1 MTAALQGIK
10 VLDLTHV
17 MSGPFCTR
25 QLVLLGAEVTKIEK
39 PGDGDVMRY
48 YGHDPQFGRN
58 SPNFVGYNAGKKS
71 VALDWTSKLGAE
83 ALRRLVAQADVL
95 VENFRPGVLAARGFS
110 WEVCQ
115 KIKPDLIYCSISGY
129 GQESILRDNP
139 AYDHIAQ
146 AMSGLMSLQGGPD
159 DPPIKVGFPLVDTF
173 TGYMAAFAIMS
184 ALLRRERTGE
194 GQRLDVSMLDA
205 SMVLMSSMIL
215 KYNATGVVP
224 PRVGNKGF
232 SLSATAD
239 MFQTKDRPISIGANT
254 DKQFEAL
261 CKLLK
266 LEHLLEDPRY
276 ATAAGRWEHADT
288 LRPVVRE
295 AIAQWHAEDLEVA
308 LNRVSVPA
316 AVVRDLAGIVN
327 HPHFNG
333 RDTFQT
339 INVPAWDRE
348 MKVLNGGFTANV
360 DAPVSDLPPPDLGE
374 HTEEV
379 LRSIGFEGEELRQLL
394 AEGKVQ

>member
-1 MTAALQGIK
+1 MTGALQGIK
-10 VLDLTHV
+10 ILDLTHV
-17 MSGPFCTR
+17 MAGPFCTR
-25 QLVLLGAEVTKIEK
+25 QLVLLGAEVIKIEK

-71 VALDWTSKLGAE
+71 VALDWTSELGAE
-83 ALRRLVAQADVL
+83 ALQRLVAEADVM
-95 VENFRPGVLAARGFS
+95 VENFRPGVLEARGFG
-110 WEVCQ
+110 WEACRT
-115 KIKPDLIYCSISGY
+115 IKPDLIYCSISGY

-146 AMSGLMSLQGGPD
+146 AMSGLMSLQGGPE
-159 DPPIKVGFPLVDTF
+159 DPPIKVGFPLIDTF
-173 TGYMAAFAIMS
+173 SGYTAAFAILS

-239 MFQTKDRPISIGANT
+239 MFPTKDRPISIGANT
-254 DKQFEAL
+254 DKQFAAL
-261 CKLLK
+261 CNLLG
-266 LEHLLEDPRY
+266 LENLLEDSRY
-276 ATAAGRWEHADT
+276 SNASGRWENADT
-288 LRPVVRE
+288 LRPVIRE
-295 AIAQWHAEDLEVA
+295 AIGQWHAEELEVA

-316 AVVRDLAGIVN
+316 AVVRDLAGIVA
-327 HPHFNG
+327 HPHFDG
-333 RDTFQT
+333 RNTFQN
-339 INVPAWDRE
+339 ISVPSWGRE
-348 MKVLNGGFTANV
+348 TKVLNAGFESDV
-360 DAPVSDLPPPDLGE
+360 DSPQSDLPPPDLGE
-374 HTEEV
+374 HTEEI
-379 LRSIGFEGEELRQLL
+379 LRTIGFDECQLRQLL
-394 AEGKVQ
+394 AEGQIR